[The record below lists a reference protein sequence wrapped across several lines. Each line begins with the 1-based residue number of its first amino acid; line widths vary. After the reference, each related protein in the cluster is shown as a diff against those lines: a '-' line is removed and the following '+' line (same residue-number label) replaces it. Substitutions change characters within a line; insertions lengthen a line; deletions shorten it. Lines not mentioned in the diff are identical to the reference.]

1 MYISDIPEI
10 HIYLKYTYICKNMV
24 MKTIFSLIIHY
35 YSIYYSILYTFFK
48 VMVNNH
54 EIIFTTHSFR
64 HCSKLTTK
72 GNHNEYNYQMGEK
85 KITNPKEGGEREI
98 KRS

>member
-1 MYISDIPEI
+1 
-10 HIYLKYTYICKNMV
+10 
-24 MKTIFSLIIHY
+24 
-35 YSIYYSILYTFFK
+35 
-48 VMVNNH
+48 MVNNH

-72 GNHNEYNYQMGEK
+72 GNRNEYNYQMGRKK

-98 KRS
+98 KRNWKKKENK